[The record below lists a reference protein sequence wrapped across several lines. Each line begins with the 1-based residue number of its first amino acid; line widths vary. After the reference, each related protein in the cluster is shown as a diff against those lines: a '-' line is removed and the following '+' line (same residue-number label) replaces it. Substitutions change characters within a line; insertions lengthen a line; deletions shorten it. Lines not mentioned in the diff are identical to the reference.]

1 MYKKGWILPQMKKRA
16 FIYIIIAGIMWGTS
30 GIFVKLLSPF
40 GLDTL
45 QITSLRG
52 LVSALVMCA
61 YALIFDRSA
70 FRITLPELALLLG
83 SGVALYLT
91 GACYF
96 TSMQMTSIATAVVLM
111 YTAPVLVMIYSV
123 AFLGEQL
130 TKLKIVSVV
139 SMLVGCAL
147 VSGVIGGLKFDL
159 VGIIIGLLSGISYAA
174 YNVLTKIQMRRKMS
188 PRTAVVYNFIFM
200 SIIAVAVSRPG
211 VTLSVI
217 AESPLGVIPLAL
229 GIGVLTFVLPYFL
242 YTLAMRELPAG
253 TTTALGI
260 VEPMAATLFGFILF
274 DEKLDIFSGGGI
286 ILILLA
292 VFLLSR
298 TENDSK

>member
-1 MYKKGWILPQMKKRA
+1 MKKRA
-16 FIYIIIAGIMWGTS
+16 FIYIIIAGVLWGTS
-30 GIFVKLLSPF
+30 GIFVKLLSPY

-52 LVSALVMCA
+52 LVSALVMCG

-70 FRITLPELALLLG
+70 FRITLSELALLLG

-111 YTAPVLVMIYSV
+111 YTAPVLVMIFSV
-123 AFLGEQL
+123 AFLGERL
-130 TKLKIVSVV
+130 TRLKTASVAC
-139 SMLVGCAL
+139 MLVGCAL
-147 VSGVIGGLKFDL
+147 VSGIIGGLKFDL
-159 VGIIIGLLSGISYAA
+159 GGIAFGALSGISYAA
-174 YNVLTKIQMRRKMS
+174 YNVLTKIQMRRSVS

-200 SIIAVAVSRPG
+200 STIAVAVSRPG
-211 VTLSVI
+211 KTVAI
-217 AESPLGVIPLAL
+217 ASETPLEVIPLAI

-253 TTTALGI
+253 TTAALGI

-274 DEKLDIFSGGGI
+274 DEALDLFSGVGI
-286 ILILLA
+286 VLILLA

-298 TENDSK
+298 TEGDADGDSSGRKSK